1 MVQTNYLQKET
12 ENELTVARR
21 GRMRGRDSWEFGM
34 DIYTLLYLK
43 WIKIGP
49 TVQHME
55 LCSMLCG
62 SQDKRG
68 VWGRMDTCICMT
80 ESLHCSPETIMTLFV
95 NWLCPNRK

>member
-12 ENELTVARR
+12 ENELMVARR

-62 SQDKRG
+62 SLDGRG
-68 VWGRMDTCICMT
+68 VWQRMDTFYIYG
-80 ESLHCSPETIMTLFV
+80 
-95 NWLCPNRK
+95 